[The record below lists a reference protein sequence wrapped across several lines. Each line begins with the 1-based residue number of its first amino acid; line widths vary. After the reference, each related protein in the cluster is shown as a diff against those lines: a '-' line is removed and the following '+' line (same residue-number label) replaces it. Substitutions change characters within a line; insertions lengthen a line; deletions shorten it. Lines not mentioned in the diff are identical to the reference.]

1 MNKIHLFSLAA
12 VAVGMAFTSCTNN
25 EEVLD
30 QASVRS
36 GLKVSIPATFA
47 DNADTRVLKLDGNT
61 LKSEWTKDDE
71 VFVYK
76 NNTLDSSPLKADKS
90 GANANLVGELNN
102 SYSKNDELTLV
113 YGYRFISGGIVTQFD
128 YSSQKGTFDDVQNY
142 DFSTATVTVTAV
154 DGKEVETTEASF
166 KPSQSI
172 FKFSFTDNDGNA
184 VNVKRLTISSD
195 NKKLIAKILN
205 LTNNSYYSINVSLD
219 EPSSE
224 VWVALCMDES
234 IAEDVITFE
243 VEDDNRN
250 LYEATKVAAEKP
262 VNGKYYQSTIQLTK
276 NGQNTLE
283 ITPEE
288 AYTLDGKSYNVTAAA
303 EAKGASKKYNIYVF
317 QNDATLTLKGVYI
330 EEGWVGGDTFTINI
344 EGNNVIDK
352 LNYSKGI
359 ITFTGTGKLII
370 AEQGEDLTQYIGKDS
385 RPRIVLADNLK
396 LTYDG
401 KINTIEPKGEE

>member
-1 MNKIHLFSLAA
+1 MKKIYLFSLAA

-30 QASVRS
+30 QASMRS

-61 LKSEWTKDDE
+61 LKSEWAKDDE

-102 SYSKNDELTLV
+102 SYSVNDELTLV
-113 YGYRFISGGIVTQFD
+113 YGYRSISGGIVTQFD
-128 YSSQKGTFDDVQNY
+128 YYSQKGTFDNVQNY
-142 DFSTATVTVTAV
+142 DFSTATVTVKAV
-154 DGKEVETTEASF
+154 DGNKVETTEASF

-172 FKFSFTDNDGNA
+172 FKFSFIDNDGNA

-195 NKKLIAKILN
+195 NKKLISKILN
-205 LTNNSYYSINVSLD
+205 LTSNSYYSINVSLD
-219 EPSSE
+219 EPYSE

-234 IAEDVITFE
+234 IAKDVITFE

-250 LYEATKVAAEKP
+250 LYEATKTATEKP
-262 VNGKYYQSTIQLTK
+262 INGKYYQSTIQLTK
-276 NGQNTLE
+276 NGKNTLTV
-283 ITPEE
+283 TPS
-288 AYTLDGKSYNVTAAA
+288 TLNGETYNVTETTATAT
-303 EAKGASKKYNIYVF
+303 GASKKYNIYVI
-317 QNDATLTLKGVYI
+317 QNDATLTLNGVTI
-330 EEGWVGGDTFTINI
+330 EEGSVGGNTFTINI

-352 LNYSKGI
+352 LNFSKGI
-359 ITFTGTGKLII
+359 ITFTGSGKLII
-370 AEQGEDLTQYIGKDS
+370 AEQGEDLTQYIGKD
-385 RPRIVLADNLK
+385 RPGIALADNLK

>member
-1 MNKIHLFSLAA
+1 MKKIYLFSLAA

-30 QASVRS
+30 QASMRS

-61 LKSEWTKDDE
+61 LKSEWAKDDE

-102 SYSKNDELTLV
+102 SYSVNDELTLV
-113 YGYRFISGGIVTQFD
+113 YGYRSISGGIVTQFD
-128 YSSQKGTFDDVQNY
+128 YYSQKGTFDDVQNY
-142 DFSTATVTVTAV
+142 DFSTATVTVKAV
-154 DGKEVETTEASF
+154 DGNKVETTEASF

-172 FKFSFTDNDGNA
+172 FKFSFIDNDGNA

-195 NKKLIAKILN
+195 NKKLISKILN
-205 LTNNSYYSINVSLD
+205 LTSNSYYSINVSLD
-219 EPSSE
+219 EPYSE

-234 IAEDVITFE
+234 IAKDVITFE

-250 LYEATKVAAEKP
+250 LYEATKTATEKP

-276 NGQNTLE
+276 NGKNTLTV
-283 ITPEE
+283 TPS
-288 AYTLDGKSYNVTAAA
+288 TLNGETYNVTETTATAT
-303 EAKGASKKYNIYVF
+303 GASKKYNIYVI
-317 QNDATLTLKGVYI
+317 QNDATLTLNGVTI
-330 EEGWVGGDTFTINI
+330 EEGSVGGNTFTINI

-352 LNYSKGI
+352 LNFSKGI
-359 ITFTGTGKLII
+359 ITFTGSGKLII
-370 AEQGEDLTQYIGKDS
+370 AEQGEDLTQYIGKD
-385 RPRIVLADNLK
+385 RPGIALADNLK